1 MGFQVYL
8 CRNFKGELDP
18 NGEIWAA
25 PYRWGTMVIAYKK
38 SKFKKHDLKPIEV
51 FSSPKNY

>member
-8 CRNFKGELDP
+8 CRNCKGELDP

-38 SKFKKHDLKPIEV
+38 SKFKKHNLKPIEV
-51 FSSPKNY
+51 LSSPKNY